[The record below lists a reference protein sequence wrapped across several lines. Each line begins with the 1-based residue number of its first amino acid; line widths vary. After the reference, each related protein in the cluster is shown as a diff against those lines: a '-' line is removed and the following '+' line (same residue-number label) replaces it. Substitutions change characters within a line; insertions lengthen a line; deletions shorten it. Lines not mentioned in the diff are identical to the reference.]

1 MTSDILIVDL
11 REEHELLSV
20 RLTPASADTHV
31 NIVNIPSRSIFANVD
46 WLLRQSAKMPVWLI
60 CASGRRSNSIKER
73 YFPQNDGIKS
83 VQAGVQDIGV
93 KENASFGEFPVERVV
108 KQQGQGGL
116 GIQQYMQ
123 FAFVAMLTIVGCVIW
138 FAPKKNYALA
148 IIAAFG
154 IGVLSQAVTKSC
166 LMSKMLPKSDFRAK

>member
-11 REEHELLSV
+11 REEHEILTV
-20 RLTPASADTHV
+20 RLTPATADTQV

-60 CASGRRSNSIKER
+60 CATGRRSNSIKEQ
-73 YFPQNDGIKS
+73 YFPKNDGIKS
-83 VQAGVQDIGV
+83 VTAGFQDIRV
-93 KENASFGEFPVERVV
+93 KENACFGEFPVERVV

-123 FAFVAMLTIVGCVIW
+123 YAFVAMLTLVGCVIW
-138 FAPKKNYALA
+138 FAPKKYYALA
-148 IIAAFG
+148 VIVALGVG
-154 IGVLSQAVTKSC
+154 IMSQAVTRSC
-166 LMSKMLPKSDFRAK
+166 LMSKMLPKNNFVAA